1 MSAVERTDGGSVA
14 RSLRSG
20 RITCTCGFCARASSA
35 KSIMPAAARRL
46 ILTGSEAVV
55 DPDEKVCRF
64 LRCGDSLR
72 YVNAGY
78 AEIESETKICAI
90 CVKWRERA
98 RRIS

>member
-14 RSLRSG
+14 RSARSG

-35 KSIMPAAARRL
+35 KSSMLAAARRL

-55 DPDEKVCRF
+55 DPDEKVCRL
-64 LRCGDSLR
+64 LRCRDSLR

-78 AEIESETKICAI
+78 AEIEPEANVGAI
-90 CVKWRERA
+90 SVKWRERA